1 MNPMPELTPL
11 LKQLR
16 LSGLLETLATRN
28 REAIAHK
35 LSYPEFLALLIQD
48 EVARR
53 EQKKFALR
61 VRRAGFRGEKTL
73 EGFDFA
79 FNGGVDQAQISD
91 LASCRFIEE
100 KVAVLIAGPFHRRQ
114 N

>member
-1 MNPMPELTPL
+1 MNPMPELSPM

-16 LSGLLETLATRN
+16 LSGILETLPARN
-28 REAIAHK
+28 REAIEK
-35 LSYPEFLALLIQD
+35 KFSCSEFLALLIQD

-73 EGFDFA
+73 EGFDF
-79 FNGGVDQAQISD
+79 
-91 LASCRFIEE
+91 
-100 KVAVLIAGPFHRRQ
+100 
-114 N
+114 